1 LRQRES
7 KRYLA
12 GTVHKF
18 AREDTAPRKGRTGVP
33 GNDEPPPTH
42 HRLRGRLVAIN
53 VGTTLVKVMGLVLGI
68 ALLALLAA
76 MIVAGIIIG
85 LASLLLP

>member
-1 LRQRES
+1 MRQRES

-33 GNDEPPPTH
+33 GNNEPPPTH
-42 HRLRGRLVAIN
+42 HRLRGRLVAQW
-53 VGTTLVKVMGLVLGI
+53 VGTLTKVAGLVFGV
-68 ALLALLAA
+68 ALLVLLAA
-76 MIVAGIIIG
+76 MIAADIIIG
-85 LASLLLP
+85 LASLLIG